1 MHHIPIANPSPAGL
15 WGDKRRKELKPFD
28 DQPPPTLTSTS
39 RQEFDGTRFTSMA
52 ETHSKDPFARYRKF
66 RDENPMILTFKKEKP
81 RHLDAYTT
89 YSNIREDPP
98 LPLTTTTRSMNDW
111 LESLATQKM
120 NRTMA
125 MTLRDSD
132 APIAVG
138 RSGARVERGAA
149 STEGLI
155 GERLSLSTEP
165 SKNSFVQ
172 RSWMYQSDPALLY
185 RTNGV
190 PVAAMPE
197 GTHYKSIDQC
207 YPSFTL

>member
-1 MHHIPIANPSPAGL
+1 MHSIPVARPSPAGS
-15 WGDKRRKELKPFD
+15 WGDQRRKELKPID
-28 DQPPPTLTSTS
+28 DPPPPLISTS
-39 RQEFDGTRFTSMA
+39 RQEFDGFRFNSIA
-52 ETHSKDPFARYRKF
+52 ESHSKDPMARYRKF
-66 RDENPMILTFKKEKP
+66 REENPMILTFKKEKP

-89 YSNIREDPP
+89 YSNVKDEPP
-98 LPLTTTTRSMNDW
+98 MQLTTTTRSMNDW

-155 GERLSLSTEP
+155 GERLSLSAEP

-172 RSWMYQSDPALLY
+172 RSWMYQSDPALVY

-190 PVAAMPE
+190 PVAEMPE
-197 GTHYKSIDQC
+197 GS
-207 YPSFTL
+207 SLF

>member
-1 MHHIPIANPSPAGL
+1 
-15 WGDKRRKELKPFD
+15 
-28 DQPPPTLTSTS
+28 
-39 RQEFDGTRFTSMA
+39 MA

-89 YSNIREDPP
+89 YSNIREEVP

-120 NRTMA
+120 NRTMS

-155 GERLSLSTEP
+155 GERLSLSAEP

-185 RTNGV
+185 RANGV
-190 PVAAMPE
+190 PVATMPE
-197 GTHYKSIDQC
+197 GSLFCFMDKHCTLVYLKALTHSPYLLTHYPIVC
-207 YPSFTL
+207 VVL